1 MAQQNIVGSLFGITP
16 ESYQLGQARQTS
28 QDNLTAAQLTPGQLA
43 GYYAMEAGSGLGRA
57 TAGLLGAEDPQLKM
71 VRTASELAKKFDI
84 TNPEGLKGYAS
95 ALQQAGYPQLASMA
109 IDRLNEMSKAQTETL
124 LKQSQISKN
133 FSEAAKSGQIP
144 EATLKEIAATTKNNK
159 ILLDT
164 NEEATKWQNMVDNNQ
179 INFNLGANLKGW
191 VQGAVGKQD
200 ANTLNQVSLKKFFE
214 NERNNILL
222 AAKGTQTEGDA
233 KRALDQIINTTDW
246 NSNKSVSSALKDL
259 KALKQRQVDANQVY
273 ADTLASGRVSP
284 GSKQS
289 TAATP
294 ATPSKVPYD
303 AVRRYKGWEN
313 ATNEEI
319 DAAVKAGTIK
329 LSK

>member
-1 MAQQNIVGSLFGITP
+1 MAENKNIVSSLFGMSP
-16 ESYQLGQARQTS
+16 DMYQQQRAALDTTT
-28 QDNLTAAQLTPGQLA
+28 NLTAAQLTPGQLA
-43 GYYAMEAGSGLGRA
+43 GYYAMEAGTGLGRA
-57 TAGLLGAEDPQLKM
+57 VPGLLGVEDPQLKM
-71 VRTASELAKKFDI
+71 VRTASELSKRFDV

-109 IDRLNEMSKAQTETL
+109 IDRLNQMNATQTETAY
-124 LKQSQISKN
+124 KQSQIMRN
-133 FSEAAKSGQIP
+133 ISEANKSGQIP
-144 EATLKEIAATTKNNK
+144 EGTIKEIALTTKNNQ

-164 NEEATKWQNMVDNNQ
+164 NAEADKWQKLVDDNQ
-179 INFNLGANLKGW
+179 IKFNLGTNLKAW
-191 VQGAVGKQD
+191 VQGATGKQD
-200 ANTLNQVSLKKFFE
+200 QNTLNQVSLKKFFE

-246 NSNKSVSSALKDL
+246 NSNSSVSQALKDL

-273 ADTLASGRVSP
+273 VNTLASNRAMPG
-284 GSKQS
+284 GSKPSPAQ
-289 TAATP
+289 ATN
-294 ATPSKVPYD
+294 KVPYD

-313 ATNEEI
+313 ATNAEI
-319 DAAVKAGTIK
+319 DEAVKNGTIK